1 MDKDRI
7 KGAAK
12 KTEGRMQQAAGDLTG
27 NENQKAKGQMKE
39 AQGELQQGLGK
50 AKDAIRKA
58 TK

>member
-12 KTEGRMQQAAGDLTG
+12 KTAGRIEQAAGDITG
-27 NENQKAKGQMKE
+27 NDRTKAKGQVKE
-39 AQGELQQGLGK
+39 AEGAVQEGFGK

-58 TK
+58 AK